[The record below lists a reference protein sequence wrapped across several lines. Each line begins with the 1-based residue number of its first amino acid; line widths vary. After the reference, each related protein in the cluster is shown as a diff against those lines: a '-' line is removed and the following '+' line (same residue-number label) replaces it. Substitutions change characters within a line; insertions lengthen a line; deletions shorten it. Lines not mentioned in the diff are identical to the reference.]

1 MKILI
6 SALVMLLTV
15 GFSTEDQPSTSP
27 STGDLIV
34 SISNLENTK
43 GQVGILV
50 FNKADGFPS
59 ESAKA
64 FRDVLIPIDGASVQ
78 YTFRDLPFGEYAV
91 SVMHD
96 ENKNERLDTNL
107 FGIPREGNG
116 VSNNVVGR
124 MGPPSYE
131 KAAFRFQKNN
141 QFVGIKLRY

>member
-6 SALVMLLTV
+6 TAFVFLFTL
-15 GFSTEDQPSTSP
+15 GFSTEETRQPSNA
-27 STGDLIV
+27 TGDLVV
-34 SISNLENTK
+34 SISNLKNTK
-43 GQVGILV
+43 GQVGILI
-50 FNKADGFPS
+50 FNKKEGFPA

-64 FRDVLIPIDGASVQ
+64 TRDILIPIEGASMT
-78 YTFRDLPFGEYAV
+78 YTFPNLPFGEYAV

-96 ENKNERLDTNL
+96 ENKNEQLDVNF

-124 MGPPSYE
+124 MGPPSFE

-141 QFVGIKLRY
+141 QSVGIKLRY